1 MTREATQR
9 SLTAPHKLE
18 YTYKRSTGPV
28 LGRFF
33 GGLRD
38 GRILGIRRPDGRVLV
53 PPKEYDP
60 DTGEALSELVE
71 VAPTGTVLSWAWVAR
86 PREKQPL
93 GRPFAYAL
101 VKLDGADTPLLH
113 AVDAGDAARLRT
125 GLRVRARFAAER
137 GRGIR
142 DIEAFEPA
150 DDAKAEAGW
159 PRALAEKELP
169 APVELLK
176 LPVKLDYTYSAGQA
190 ATRFLRAIA
199 EGRLLG
205 QRCPVDGKVYFPT
218 RGACP
223 EHGVPTAGEPVDVK
237 DRGTIVSFSVV
248 RVPSENLS
256 VELPFAAINVLLD
269 GADTTFTHVLS
280 EAKLDEVHM
289 GMRVQAVWLPRTEW
303 TTSMRNI
310 KYFKPSGEPDAPF
323 ESYED
328 HL

>member
-1 MTREATQR
+1 MPDVTH
-9 SLTAPHKLE
+9 SLTAPHRLQ

-38 GRILGIRRPDGRVLV
+38 GRILGIRRADGRVMV

-60 DTGEALSELVE
+60 DTGAALSELVE
-71 VAPTGTVLSWAWVAR
+71 VADTGSVKSWSWVSR

-101 VKLDGADTPLLH
+101 IQLDGADTPLLH
-113 AVDAGDAARLRT
+113 AVDAGEERRMRT
-125 GLRVRARFAAER
+125 GLRVSAVWAAER
-137 GRGIR
+137 TGTIR
-142 DIEAFEPA
+142 DIAHFEP
-150 DDAKAEAGW
+150 KGGPPETTF
-159 PRALAEKELP
+159 PRSLGEKDLP
-169 APVELLK
+169 EPVEIVRT
-176 LPVKLDYTYSAGQA
+176 PVQLDYLYSAGQA
-190 ATRFLRAIA
+190 ASRFLRALA

-223 EHGVPTAGEPVDVK
+223 EHGVPTEGELVEVRDK
-237 DRGTIVSFSVV
+237 GTIVSFSIV
-248 RVPSENLS
+248 RVPSENLQ
-256 VELPFAAINVLLD
+256 VELPFAAVTILLD
-269 GADTTFTHVLS
+269 GADTTMTHVLS
-280 EAKLDEVHM
+280 ESPLEDVHM
-289 GMRVQAVWLPRTEW
+289 GMRVQAVWQPREQW

-310 KYFKPSGEPDAPF
+310 KYWKPAGEPDAPF
-323 ESYED
+323 DSYKD